1 MPASPG
7 TLRTLILPFAAL
19 TAAVTVSLFTCASGG
34 HCRVSKGNWENFS
47 KVPLAVRE
55 DGGGRTLNV
64 SSAPRTKS
72 SSRQSCSGGS
82 SLHHLAPGPAHRGA
96 PGARVRGQ
104 RGQHPRREV
113 ARKAG
118 DIGRNPGGARAGLAS
133 LLLGAMTRAL
143 EGFRGDTLLGGHPS
157 RVLALRQSSTRA
169 AAEWWEQ
176 RPK

>member
-1 MPASPG
+1 LPRQQRKLGKFLKSASRG
-7 TLRTLILPFAAL
+7 
-19 TAAVTVSLFTCASGG
+19 SGG
-34 HCRVSKGNWENFS
+34 RRRAHLERLVRASHE
-47 KVPLAVRE
+47 VELAPELLGRE
-55 DGGGRTLNV
+55 F
-64 SSAPRTKS
+64 
-72 SSRQSCSGGS
+72 
-82 SLHHLAPGPAHRGA
+82 LHHLAPGPAHRGA

-133 LLLGAMTRAL
+133 LLRGAMTRAL